1 MQASR
6 DYELRTSYYGDD
18 DAQKGVGW
26 VTFAAVM
33 LGLAGLWNFVEGI
46 LAVSGSRVYVGNE
59 TFVFSDLNT
68 WGWIIL
74 ILGILQGLAALALL
88 SGSEFARWFAIG
100 TAALNAIGQLMYV
113 PVYPW
118 WAIAMFA
125 VDVLII
131 YGLAVYGGHRL
142 RQTL

>member
-1 MQASR
+1 VQASR
-6 DYELRTSYYGDD
+6 DYELRTSYYGDY

-33 LGLAGLWNFVEGI
+33 LGLAGIWNFVEGI
-46 LAVSGSRVYVGNE
+46 LAVSGSRVYVGTE

-74 ILGILQGLAALALL
+74 ILGILQGLAAVALL
-88 SGSEFARWFAIG
+88 SGNEFARWFAIG